1 MNAFIMSL
9 DNITPS
15 KYGING
21 HIEFTW
27 SNHIKEQIL
36 QLNFQMVRVKGI
48 QLSALYDK
56 FKNILYELKNNYDNE
71 SRLFDISKSLTNMIQ
86 LDHWMQNIE

>member
-56 FKNILYELKNNYDNE
+56 FKNILYELKNNYDN
-71 SRLFDISKSLTNMIQ
+71 DKKNHQISYVI
-86 LDHWMQNIE
+86 